1 MTSDEFN
8 KQNFCVGDRAMYYED
23 GKTYDVSQIDFED
36 EMIGLSMYEGEVYW
50 VACEEVEYIPKV
62 YRSNT
67 MAEYFEITVSSQQEL
82 EQKFVEA
89 VNLLYNLRKMTILN
103 EVDKKKIDGLKMA
116 EQKADEFIKTIKIE
130 KKNG

>member
-1 MTSDEFN
+1 MTEH
-8 KQNFCVGDRAMYYED
+8 
-23 GKTYDVSQIDFED
+23 
-36 EMIGLSMYEGEVYW
+36 
-50 VACEEVEYIPKV
+50 
-62 YRSNT
+62 
-67 MAEYFEITVSSQQEL
+67 FEITVSSQQEL